1 MTAPVTAPVNLRRIR
16 VGKTWLTADPIL
28 TTALMVCGLL
38 FLIAVFGPFV
48 APYDP
53 LATDILSASQ
63 PPSIDHLLG
72 TDSLGRDIL
81 SRVLVGARL
90 SFLGPIVIVSVSM
103 TFGVTL
109 ALFAAWKGGLV
120 DSALGKVLNV
130 MFAVPAILV
139 AVIAVAVFG
148 GGFWAPVLA
157 LAVVYIPYV
166 ARVIRSSAIQERRRS
181 YVEAF
186 QLAGMSAFQ
195 INLRHILR
203 NLTPL
208 ILAQATLSFGSALI
222 DFGALS
228 FVGLGVPPPT
238 PEWGA
243 MVNAGRSE
251 LLAGS
256 AQQTVAAG
264 AIIVVTVV
272 AYNVLGERITQR
284 LGAS

>member
-1 MTAPVTAPVNLRRIR
+1 MTAPVTAPVSLRRTR
-16 VGKTWLTADPIL
+16 MTDAWWRADPVL
-28 TTALMVCGLL
+28 TGALVVCALL
-38 FLIAVFGPFV
+38 FLMAVFGPLV

-53 LATDILSASQ
+53 LATDILSSSQ
-63 PPSIDHLLG
+63 PPSWDHLLG
-72 TDSLGRDIL
+72 TDSLGRDIF
-81 SRVLVGARL
+81 SRILVGARL
-90 SFLGPIVIVSVSM
+90 SFLGPIIIVSISI

-109 ALFAAWKGGLV
+109 ALLAAWKGGVV
-120 DSALGKVLNV
+120 DSALSKVLNV

-157 LAVVYIPYV
+157 LALVYIPYV
-166 ARVIRSSAIQERRRS
+166 ARVIRSSAIQERRRP

-186 QLAGMSAFQ
+186 QLAGMSGFQ

-243 MVNAGRSE
+243 MVNAGRAE

-256 AQQTVAAG
+256 AQQTIAAG
-264 AIIVVTVV
+264 AIIVITVV

-284 LGAS
+284 LGAF